1 MGQRGVYT
9 MDIGERIKRR
19 REELG
24 MTQDE
29 LARAAGYKS
38 RSSINKIEIDGRGI
52 PQPKIEA
59 LAKALKVTP
68 AYLMGWEEE
77 EETPVYYLDPEAAEI
92 ANEIYNREDLRIL
105 FDTTRNI
112 SKEDLQFI
120 VRMVEG
126 LKKDADD
133 DGA

>member
-1 MGQRGVYT
+1 ME
-9 MDIGERIKRR
+9 IGERIKKR

-52 PQPKIEA
+52 PQPKVVA

-68 AYLMGWEEE
+68 AYIMGWEEE
-77 EETPVYYLDPEAAEI
+77 EEAPVYYLDPEAAEL
-92 ANEIYNREDLRIL
+92 ANEIYNNEDLRIL
-105 FDTTRNI
+105 FDATRNI
-112 SKEDLQFI
+112 SKEDLQFV

-126 LKKDADD
+126 LKKDDD
-133 DGA
+133 

>member
-1 MGQRGVYT
+1 

-112 SKEDLQFI
+112 SKEDLQVI

-126 LKKDADD
+126 LQKKDD

>member
-92 ANEIYNREDLRIL
+92 ANEIYNREDLRML

-126 LKKDADD
+126 LQKKDD

>member
-1 MGQRGVYT
+1 ME
-9 MDIGERIKRR
+9 IGERIKKR

-52 PQPKIEA
+52 PQPKVVA

-68 AYLMGWEEE
+68 AYIMGWEEE
-77 EETPVYYLDPEAAEI
+77 EDAPGYYLDPEAADL
-92 ANEIYNREDLRIL
+92 ANEIYNNEDLRIL
-105 FDTTRNI
+105 FDATRNI
-112 SKEDLQFI
+112 SKEDLQFV

-126 LKKDADD
+126 LKKDDD
-133 DGA
+133 

>member
-1 MGQRGVYT
+1 
-9 MDIGERIKRR
+9 MDIGDRIKRR

-29 LARAAGYKS
+29 LARKAGYKS

-68 AYLMGWEEE
+68 AYLMGWEDAE
-77 EETPVYYLDPEAAEI
+77 PLQPYYLDPEAAEI
-92 ANEIYNREDLRIL
+92 ANEIYNRQDLRML

-126 LKKDADD
+126 LQKKD
-133 DGA
+133 DGGA

>member
-1 MGQRGVYT
+1 MLELYKN
-9 MDIGERIKRR
+9 IKAR

-24 MTQDE
+24 MSQDA
-29 LARAAGYKS
+29 LAKKVGYTD
-38 RSSINKIEIDGRGI
+38 RSSIAKIESGKVDL
-52 PQPKIEA
+52 PQSKILEIAEA
-59 LAKALKVTP
+59 LRISP
-68 AYLMGWEEE
+68 GELMGLDGIEESHG
-77 EETPVYYLDPEAAEI
+77 YYLDPEAAEI
-92 ANEIYNREDLRIL
+92 ANEIYNRKDLRML
-105 FDTTRNI
+105 FDTTRKI

>member
-1 MGQRGVYT
+1 

-77 EETPVYYLDPEAAEI
+77 EEAPVYYLDPEAAEL

-105 FDTTRNI
+105 FDATRKI

-126 LKKDADD
+126 LKKDD

>member
-1 MGQRGVYT
+1 

-92 ANEIYNREDLRIL
+92 ANEIYNREDLRML
-105 FDTTRNI
+105 FDTTRKI